1 MRSIICTP
9 IAQCILVPWHQGL
22 TTLILWK
29 YVNDRKIG
37 KNTIYSKRSQSLI
50 YVIQFKYTSYES
62 NISINRISIYR
73 ISINRMKCSRDE
85 MFDLSK
91 FSSRRKTSVN
101 ELVLFCK
108 NYRFFWRK
116 RKCFKIKLKK
126 CCQTFNR

>member
-50 YVIQFKYTSYES
+50 YVIQFRYTSYES

-91 FSSRRKTSVN
+91 FLSRRKTSVN

>member
-50 YVIQFKYTSYES
+50 YVIQFRYTSYES

-91 FSSRRKTSVN
+91 FLSRRKTSVN

-126 CCQTFNR
+126 CCQTFSR

>member
-62 NISINRISIYR
+62 NFDKSNLDISNLDKSNLEMKSIR
-73 ISINRMKCSRDE
+73 SIE
-85 MFDLSK
+85 VF
-91 FSSRRKTSVN
+91 
-101 ELVLFCK
+101 E
-108 NYRFFWRK
+108 
-116 RKCFKIKLKK
+116 
-126 CCQTFNR
+126 

>member
-37 KNTIYSKRSQSLI
+37 KNTIRN
-50 YVIQFKYTSYES
+50 VHNHWYTSY
-62 NISINRISIYR
+62 NLNIRHTNRISINRISIYR

>member
-50 YVIQFKYTSYES
+50 YVIQFRYTSYES